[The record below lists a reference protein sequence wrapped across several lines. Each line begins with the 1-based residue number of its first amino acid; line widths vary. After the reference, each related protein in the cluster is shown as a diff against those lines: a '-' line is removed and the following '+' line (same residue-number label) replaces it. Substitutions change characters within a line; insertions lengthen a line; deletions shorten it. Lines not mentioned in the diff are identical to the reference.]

1 MRIDLLPTALIFI
14 PFVSFIPLA
23 AIFAYLAWSAEKEV
37 DRVEQLAARLRRLC
51 ESSGRPGIGT
61 RRPRRLS
68 LDVHLAI
75 QSLDKSLRSLERDQ
89 GIHSRRPSHHRLF
102 LQTGS
107 VIDDLEQRVS
117 RLEERGLG

>member
-1 MRIDLLPTALIFI
+1 MRIDLLPTAFI
-14 PFVSFIPLA
+14 LIPLA

-37 DRVEQLAARLRRLC
+37 ERVEQLAARLRRLC

-68 LDVHLAI
+68 LDVHMAI

-89 GIHSRRPSHHRLF
+89 GSTAAGHPT
-102 LQTGS
+102 TGCS
-107 VIDDLEQRVS
+107 CRADP
-117 RLEERGLG
+117 